1 MVMHVCS
8 MAHLF
13 VARTTIFGIEFI
25 MEVAGWEKKKNSHY
39 MVSNRVSKSIVSRSK
54 VGKAAFHHLKG
65 KLSKAQVHVCGKK
78 KKKAKREEEKKIR
91 GQTS

>member
-25 MEVAGWEKKKNSHY
+25 MKVAGWEKKKTH
-39 MVSNRVSKSIVSRSK
+39 IIWLAIGFQSRLCQE
-54 VGKAAFHHLKG
+54 A
-65 KLSKAQVHVCGKK
+65 KL
-78 KKKAKREEEKKIR
+78 EKLPSTI
-91 GQTS
+91 

>member
-1 MVMHVCS
+1 
-8 MAHLF
+8 
-13 VARTTIFGIEFI
+13 
-25 MEVAGWEKKKNSHY
+25 